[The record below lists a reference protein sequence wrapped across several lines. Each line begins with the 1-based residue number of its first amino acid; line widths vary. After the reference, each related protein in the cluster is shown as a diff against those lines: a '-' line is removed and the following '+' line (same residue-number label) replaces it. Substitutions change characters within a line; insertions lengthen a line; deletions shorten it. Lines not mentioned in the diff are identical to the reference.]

1 MKPAGYPQEPKH
13 MWQRFY
19 ELTQVPRPSKK
30 EEKVRQYLIDAAKK
44 AGMEYRTDKVGNV
57 FIYIP
62 ATPGYETHAPLI
74 LQSHMDMVCDKVP
87 GSTHDFD
94 NDPLKLKIDNG
105 WIRAIDTTLGADNG
119 FGCAVMLACLDD
131 KTLKHPPLE
140 LLFTVDE
147 ETGLHGA
154 LNLDASLLTG
164 RRLLNID
171 TEEWGAAYVGCAGG
185 IDYKMR
191 RKLAT
196 HKCPENY
203 VSCRVDVGGLK
214 GGHSGMDI
222 IWGRGNAIKI
232 LGSLIYKF
240 LDFGVRLVEFSG
252 GRAHNIIPRDAYAVV
267 NLPADKIEEFKKLV
281 EKVIG
286 DFKAILPQ
294 EDQGVFG
301 SFKMLDKA
309 ISKAYSESD
318 TDDFM
323 RLLSLFPHGAHA
335 FNWQASEPLV
345 SSSNN
350 LAICQIIG
358 ESLFIESSLRFFDRK
373 EAVLTEEKLT
383 ILGLEYG
390 LDVAKEGEYPSWKPV
405 FDGALLKTAKEVH
418 GSAFGEELKVKA
430 IHAGLECGIIKDRL
444 GELDALSI
452 GPNLLGVHSPTEG
465 LEISSS
471 NQFWK
476 FFVGILERL

>member
-1 MKPAGYPQEPKH
+1 MKPENYPVEPKAL
-13 MWQRFY
+13 WQRFY

-30 EEKVRQYLIDAAKK
+30 EEKVRQYLVEAAKK
-44 AGMEYRTDKVGNV
+44 AGREYKTDGVGNV

-62 ATPGYETHAPLI
+62 GTPGYEHKAPVI

-87 GSTHDFD
+87 GSTHDFE
-94 NDPLKLKIDNG
+94 NDPLKLKVEDG
-105 WIRAIDTTLGADNG
+105 WLRAIDTTLGADNG
-119 FGCAVMLACLDD
+119 LGCAVMLACLDD
-131 KTLKHPPLE
+131 KSLKHPPLE

-154 LNLDASLLTG
+154 LNLDASLLSG

-185 IDYKMR
+185 IDYKLR
-191 RKLAT
+191 RKFSG
-196 HKCPENY
+196 HKCPEGY
-203 VSCRVDVGGLK
+203 ESMRLDIGGLK

-222 IWGRGNAIKI
+222 IWGRGNALKI
-232 LGSLIYKF
+232 LASILHSSLD
-240 LDFGVRLVEFSG
+240 LGLRLVEFSG

-267 NLPADKIEEFKKLV
+267 NLPKEKRAEFEELVASKVKGFK
-281 EKVIG
+281 E
-286 DFKAILPQ
+286 ILPT
-294 EDQGVFG
+294 EDSGLF
-301 SFKMLDKA
+301 SKIALLDKA

-318 TDDFM
+318 SDDFL
-323 RLLSLFPHGAHA
+323 RLLTLFPHGAHA

-350 LAICQIIG
+350 LAICHLIG
-358 ESLFIESSLRFFDRK
+358 EELFIESSLRFFDRK
-373 EAVLTEEKLT
+373 EAVLTEEKLGV
-383 ILGLEYG
+383 LGLEYG

-405 FDGALLKTAKEVH
+405 FDGELLKVAQKVFAKD
-418 GSAFGEELKVKA
+418 FGEELKVKA

-452 GPNLLGVHSPTEG
+452 GPNLKGVHSPTEG
-465 LEISSS
+465 LEIDST
-471 NQFWK
+471 NKFWK
-476 FFVGILERL
+476 LFVGILESL